1 MTSILFLCTGNSAR
15 SLLAEALANERFGD
29 RLTACSAGSRPRG
42 TPHRLTLVTLER
54 NGIDASG
61 LESKSWITLRDRR
74 FDLVITLCADAAAEP
89 CPTFPGAPARA
100 HWGLPDPP
108 AAEDP
113 PDAFQRVF
121 DALRDALAR
130 FAADDE
136 PDLAV
141 RAEHAARVL
150 SRHFERP

>member
-15 SLLAEALANERFGD
+15 SLLAEALANQRFGD
-29 RLTACSAGSRPRG
+29 RLEACSAGSRPRG
-42 TPHRLTLVTLER
+42 APHRLALATLER
-54 NGIDASG
+54 NGVDASG
-61 LESKSWITLRDRR
+61 LESKSWITVCDRR

-121 DALRDALAR
+121 DALRDALAC

-141 RAEHAARVL
+141 RAERAARVL
-150 SRHFERP
+150 RRHFAGP